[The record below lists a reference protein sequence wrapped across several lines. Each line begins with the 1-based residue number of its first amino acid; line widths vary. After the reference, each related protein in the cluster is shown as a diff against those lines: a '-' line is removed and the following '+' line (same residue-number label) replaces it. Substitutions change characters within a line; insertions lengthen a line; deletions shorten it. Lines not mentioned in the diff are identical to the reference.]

1 MTKRKHKLSQFGKEL
16 RKLRVDM
23 DESSTD
29 MARKLS
35 TAVSYLNKLEIAH
48 TRVSSGMLAKLFQAY
63 SMPSKR
69 QRAFE
74 EAAALANAS
83 WSPPTDIKG
92 GASTP
97 EQAELAK
104 AFLEELPHL
113 DDGDCLA
120 LKELLAECRN
130 FRTML

>member
-23 DESSTD
+23 DESAID
-29 MARKLS
+29 MARRLS
-35 TAVSYLNKLEIAH
+35 TAASYLGKLETGH
-48 TRVSSGMLAKLFQAY
+48 VRVSSGMLAKLLQAY
-63 SMPSKR
+63 NLPVKR

-83 WSPPTDIKG
+83 WSPNEIKG

-97 EQAELAK
+97 GQAELAK
-104 AFLEELPHL
+104 VFLEELPHL
-113 DDGDCLA
+113 DDDDCIA